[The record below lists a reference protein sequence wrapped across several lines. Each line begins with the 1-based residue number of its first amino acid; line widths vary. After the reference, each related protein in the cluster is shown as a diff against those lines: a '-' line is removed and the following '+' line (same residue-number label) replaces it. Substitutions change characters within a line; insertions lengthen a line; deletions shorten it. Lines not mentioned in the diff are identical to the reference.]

1 MKTVIFLDDFRKP
14 EQCFDTSQ
22 CIVFCAA
29 TFDEFVDVLNRTYNE
44 FNRVDEVWF
53 DHDLG
58 ENAGSG
64 YDCAK
69 YLVEFCIEKNMPL
82 PEYHIQSNNPVGKL
96 DIDSYLRSFL
106 KSQDL

>member
-14 EQCFDTSQ
+14 EQFVNTKLN
-22 CIVFCAA
+22 IVFCAT
-29 TFDEFVDVLNRTYNE
+29 TFDQFVEVLNQVYSE
-44 FNRVDEVWF
+44 YNRVDEIWF

-69 YLVEFCIEKNMPL
+69 YLVEFCIEHTMPL
-82 PEYHIQSNNPVGKL
+82 PEYHIQSNNPAGKQN
-96 DIDSYLRSFL
+96 IESYLKSFL
-106 KSQDL
+106 KSLDL

>member
-1 MKTVIFLDDFRKP
+1 MKTVIFLDDIRKP

-29 TFDEFVDVLNRTYNE
+29 TFDEFVEVLNSIYNRY
-44 FNRVDEVWF
+44 NRVDEIWF

-58 ENAGSG
+58 ENAGTG

-69 YLVEFCIEKNMPL
+69 YLVEFCIEKHMPL
-82 PEYHIQSNNPVGKL
+82 PEYHIQSNNPVGKQN
-96 DIDSYLRSFL
+96 IDSYLRSFL
-106 KSQDL
+106 KSQNL

>member
-106 KSQDL
+106 KSKDL

>member
-22 CIVFCAA
+22 CMVFCAA
-29 TFDEFVDVLNRTYNE
+29 TFDEFVEVLNKTYLE
-44 FNRVDEVWF
+44 YKRVDEIWF

-58 ENAGSG
+58 ENAGTG

-69 YLVEFCIEKNMPL
+69 YLVEFCIEHNMDL
-82 PEYHIQSNNPVGKL
+82 PEYYIQSNNPAGKL
-96 DIDSYLRSFL
+96 NIDSYLKSFL
-106 KSQDL
+106 KSQNI

>member
-44 FNRVDEVWF
+44 FNRVDEIWF

>member
-1 MKTVIFLDDFRKP
+1 MKTIIFLDDTRKP
-14 EQCFDTSQ
+14 EQYLNTEINQ
-22 CIVFCAA
+22 VFCAS
-29 TFDEFVDVLNRTYNE
+29 TFDEFVEVLNCIYDKH
-44 FNRVDEVWF
+44 NRVDEIWF

-58 ENAGSG
+58 ENAGTG

-69 YLVEFCIEKNMPL
+69 YLVEFCIEKCMPL

-106 KSQDL
+106 KSQDI